1 VTTERSKAVESQPHN
16 LLLEDEDEDRPMIY
30 QCKFCGAP
38 SARDPSDQD
47 MPVDYCWQGD
57 HQ

>member
-1 VTTERSKAVESQPHN
+1 MTTERSEAIQPQKQPAN
-16 LLLEDEDEDRPMIY
+16 LLLEDEDRPMIY

-38 SARDPSDQD
+38 SAKDPSEQD
-47 MPVDYCWQGD
+47 MPVDYCWPED

>member
-1 VTTERSKAVESQPHN
+1 MTTERSEAIQPQNQPAN
-16 LLLEDEDEDRPMIY
+16 LLLEDDDRPMIY

-47 MPVDYCWQGD
+47 MPVDYCWPED